1 MIATVEK
8 VQNKGPLTGCDP
20 YYVEVKS
27 LSVQSK
33 HSSTA
38 PDARLAV
45 EERKKK
51 HTSKEDICFFSEV
64 FYW

>member
-1 MIATVEK
+1 VEK

-38 PDARLAV
+38 PDAHLAV
-45 EERKKK
+45 EERKKTHAVK
-51 HTSKEDICFFSEV
+51 RTSVICFSEV